1 MATALDV
8 IKRSLRLLGVYA
20 IGETPSADEGQ
31 DGLTA
36 LNALVGSLS
45 NSSGLI
51 HARTV
56 DSIPVSAGTAS
67 VTVGPSGV
75 FVTTRPVN
83 VLDDSYVDIAGVSYP
98 LSLLAQSEYSDI
110 ASKALQGIPR
120 GLWVDAKMPNIT
132 VTMYPVPDQALTLK
146 LVSGKLISSFPAL
159 TTAVS
164 LPDGY
169 ERMLA
174 YLLAIEIAPEYERDA
189 PLSVVRI
196 AADARRVIKRTNLEI
211 PSLDMPHGVPYRRG
225 SVDIREL

>member
-1 MATALDV
+1 MPTALDV
-8 IKRSLRLLGVYA
+8 IKRSMRLIGVAA
-20 IGETPSADEGQ
+20 IGEAPSADEAQ

-56 DSIPVSAGTAS
+56 DSIPVAAGAAS
-67 VTVGPSGV
+67 VTVGPSGT

-98 LSLLAQSEYSDI
+98 LTLLAQSEYNDI
-110 ASKALQGIPR
+110 ASKATQGIPKW
-120 GLWVDAKMPNIT
+120 LWVDAKMPNIT
-132 VTMYPVPDQALTLK
+132 VTMYPVPSQALTLK
-146 LVSGKLISSFPAL
+146 LWSDKLISSFPAL
-159 TTAVS
+159 TTEVS
-164 LPDGY
+164 LPHGY

-174 YLLAIEIAPEYERDA
+174 YLLAIEIAPEYEREPSA
-189 PLSVVRI
+189 TVVRI
-196 AADARRVIKRTNLEI
+196 AAAARRTIKRTNLEI
-211 PSLDMPHGVPYRRG
+211 PRLDMPYGVPSRRG